1 MPCRPNPFRRCHLD
15 RSLPLAALAAAAI
28 VCAIAGPRLG
38 SPDPAVMA
46 AILLSSLASSLVG
59 FAFSAI
65 CGAILFHLLDD
76 HVQVV
81 QVMITCSIAN
91 QATMVCALR
100 RDVDWRSLSPFLL
113 GGALGLP
120 LGVWALLHTD
130 RRSYTEALGLFF
142 LAYSLYL
149 LVGQRSVLRWTHP
162 ALDAAVGLIGGI
174 TGGAAALPGA
184 PVTVYCAL
192 QGWDKVRQR
201 ALYQPFILA
210 MQVAALLLISV
221 FNRPG
226 AHGIGFAPGNLLCVP
241 AGLLGTA
248 IGMAW
253 FRRMSNRQFGVA
265 VNLLLLVS
273 GLSLVL

>member
-1 MPCRPNPFRRCHLD
+1 LD
-15 RSLPLAALAAAAI
+15 QTRTLQLAVLATATI
-28 VCAIAGPRLG
+28 VCAVLGPRLG
-38 SPDPAVMA
+38 SPDLAVMA
-46 AILLSSLASSLVG
+46 AILLSSLTSSLVG

-65 CGAILFHLLDD
+65 CGAILFHLWDD

-81 QVMITCSIAN
+81 QIMITCSIAN

-100 RDVDWRSLSPFLL
+100 RDVDWRALSIFLL

-120 LGVWALLHTD
+120 LGVWALLHSD
-130 RRSYTEALGLFF
+130 RRSYTQALGLFF

-149 LVGQRSVLRWTHP
+149 LVGQGRVLRRTHKL
-162 ALDAAVGLIGGI
+162 LDAAVGCIGGI

-210 MQVAALLLISV
+210 MQIAALLLISA
-221 FNRPG
+221 FNRP
-226 AHGIGFAPGNLLCVP
+226 ASHGGGFAPGNLLCVP
-241 AGLLGTA
+241 AGLLGTS

-253 FRRMSNRQFGVA
+253 FRRMSNRQFGLA